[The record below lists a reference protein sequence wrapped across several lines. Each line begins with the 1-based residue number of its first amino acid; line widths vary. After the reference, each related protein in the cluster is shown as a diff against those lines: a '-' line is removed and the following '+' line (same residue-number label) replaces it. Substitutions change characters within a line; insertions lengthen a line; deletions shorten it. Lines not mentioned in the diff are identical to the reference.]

1 MSQPNDPITQQSPQS
16 NRLEALLHLNARAT
30 EAQKPAEL
38 LFTIVNE
45 TIHLAPYRQAAFFSP
60 NVNNQP
66 KLAAASGL
74 VSVEENSPYTVW
86 LNDFAKSFKDIKKL
100 QKLNLDDA
108 KPAHQESWQEW
119 LPEHLLVIPLQ
130 NKQAKILGYAMY
142 AREAAWGDDEIAQ
155 LAYLH
160 QHYSYCLNA
169 LTRAKTGLFSGLLK
183 VFSSKG
189 LLVIAACA
197 AACMLVPIRLSALAP
212 SEVIALNAFTVAAPQ
227 EGVIASF
234 MVQPNSPV
242 KKGDVLFTLD
252 NTSISNRYEIA
263 AKALASA
270 KADALVAEQRAFDD
284 QKSRADL
291 ASAMGHVREKEAE
304 LASAQ
309 ALKARIQIKAERD
322 GIATFS
328 DTNDWIGRPVQTGE
342 RVMQIA
348 DPLDAGLLVWLP
360 THDALN
366 IEPGAPMKLFLSTQ
380 PLKPIAATL
389 EQTSY
394 QASMSPENVSSYRL
408 KGKFNDAQNLPR
420 IGLRGTTR
428 ISGEWSILGYYLFRR
443 PIAAAREWSGL

>member
-1 MSQPNDPITQQSPQS
+1 MSQEPTNSQTK
-16 NRLEALLHLNARAT
+16 LEAILHLNARAT

-45 TIHLAPYRQAAFFSP
+45 TMLLAPYRQAAFF
-60 NVNNQP
+60 NLNANGNP
-66 KLAAASGL
+66 KLGAASGL

-86 LNDFAKSFKDIKKL
+86 LNDFAKIFKDFKTPQRL
-100 QKLNLDDA
+100 SLADA
-108 KPAHQESWQEW
+108 KAAHQESWQEW

-130 NKQAKILGYAMY
+130 NKQARMLGYAMY
-142 AREAAWGDDEIAQ
+142 ARETAWSDAEIEQ

-160 QHYSYCLNA
+160 THYSYCLNA
-169 LTRAKTGLFSGLLK
+169 LTSAKNSFLHLLGK
-183 VFSSKG
+183 LFSSKG
-189 LLVIAACA
+189 LLLIAACLTTL
-197 AACMLVPIRLSALAP
+197 MLVPIRLSALAP
-212 SEVIALNAFTVAAPQ
+212 SEVVALNAFTVASPQ

-234 MVQPNSPV
+234 VVQPNSTV

-252 NTSISNRYEIA
+252 NTSIANRYEVA
-263 AKALASA
+263 AKALATA

-284 QKSRADL
+284 PKSRAEL
-291 ASAMGHVREKEAE
+291 ASAMGRVREKEAE

-309 ALKARIQIKAERD
+309 ALKSRVEIKAERD
-322 GIATFS
+322 GIAIFT
-328 DTNDWIGRPVQTGE
+328 DANDWIGRPVQTGE

-348 DPLDAGLLVWLP
+348 NPQEAGLLVWLP

-366 IEPGAPMKLFLSTQ
+366 LETGAPMKLFLHTQ

-389 EQTSY
+389 QQTSY
-394 QASMSPENVSSYRL
+394 QASMSPENVASYRL
-408 KGKFNDAQNLPR
+408 KGKFNDATNLPR

-428 ISGEWSILGYYLFRR
+428 ITGEWSILGYYLFRR

>member
-1 MSQPNDPITQQSPQS
+1 MSQVNSATQ
-16 NRLEALLHLNARAT
+16 NEANKLEALLHLQSRAI
-30 EAQKPAEL
+30 EAKKPAEL
-38 LFTIVNE
+38 FFSIVNE
-45 TIHLAPYRQAAFFSP
+45 TVHLAPYRQAAFFSP
-60 NVNNQP
+60 NVNGQP

-86 LNDFAKSFKDIKKL
+86 LNDFAKSFKAIKTA
-100 QKLNLDDA
+100 QKLSLGDA

-119 LPEHLLVIPLQ
+119 LPEHLLVIPM
-130 NKQAKILGYAMY
+130 QAGKLSYAMY
-142 AREAAWGDDEIAQ
+142 ARETAWSDEEIAQ
-155 LAYLH
+155 LNYLH
-160 QHYSYCLNA
+160 NHYSYCLAA
-169 LTRAKTGLFSGLLK
+169 LTQAKKGFFSGLGKL
-183 VFSSKG
+183 FSSKG
-189 LLVIAACA
+189 LLFISACVAALT
-197 AACMLVPIRLSALAP
+197 LVPVRLSVLAP
-212 SEVIALNAFTVAAPQ
+212 SEVIALNAFTVASPQ

-234 MVQPNSPV
+234 NAQPNSPV
-242 KKGDVLFTLD
+242 KVGDVLFTLD

-291 ASAMGHVREKEAE
+291 ASAMGRVREKEAE

-309 ALKARIQIKAERD
+309 ALKSRIEIKAERD
-322 GIATFS
+322 GVATFS

-348 DPLDAGLLVWLP
+348 NPQDAGLLVWLP

-366 IEPGAPMKLFLSTQ
+366 IETGAPMKLFLSTQ
-380 PLKPIAATL
+380 PLKPIGATL
-389 EQTSY
+389 AQTSY

-408 KGKFNDAQNLPR
+408 KGKFNDGANLPR

>member
-1 MSQPNDPITQQSPQS
+1 MTQALTNAQPQQTK
-16 NRLEALLHLNARAT
+16 LDAMLHLNARAI
-30 EAQKPAEL
+30 EAKKPAEL

-45 TIHLAPYRQAAFFSP
+45 TIHLAPYRQAAYFSL
-60 NVNNQP
+60 NVNHQP

-74 VSVEENSPYTVW
+74 VSVEENSPYSVW
-86 LNDFAKSFKDIKKL
+86 LNDFAKSFKDIKTP
-100 QKLNLDDA
+100 QKLSLGEV
-108 KPAHQESWQEW
+108 KPTHQESWQEW
-119 LPEHLLVIPLQ
+119 LPEHILVIPM
-130 NKQAKILGYAMY
+130 QAGKLGYAMY
-142 AREAAWGDDEIAQ
+142 ARETAWDDDEVAQ

-160 QHYSYCLNA
+160 NHYSYCLNA
-169 LTRAKTGLFSGLLK
+169 LTRAKKGFFSGLLK

-189 LLVIAACA
+189 LIFLAVCVALL
-197 AACMLVPIRLSALAP
+197 MLVPVRLSALAP
-212 SEVIALNAFTVAAPQ
+212 SEVIAMNAFTVASPQ

-234 MVQPNSPV
+234 MVQPNSLV

-270 KADALVAEQRAFDD
+270 KADALVDEQRAFED

-291 ASAMGHVREKEAE
+291 ASAMGRVREKEAE

-309 ALKARIQIKAERD
+309 ALKARIEIKAERD

-348 DPLDAGLLVWLP
+348 NPLEAGLLVWLP

-380 PLKPIAATL
+380 PLRPIAATL

-408 KGKFNDAQNLPR
+408 KGKFNDATNLPR

-428 ISGEWSILGYYLFRR
+428 ISGEWSTLGYYLFRR